1 MVRDAYLRAAG
12 IAAQL
17 VREPAVAGAWE
28 SASALAEFRVSGLVG
43 HLGAQVLRL
52 PGLLAADDPVGEP
65 IALADYYAGMPWI
78 GADVDAEINV
88 TLRRLGEDVAADGHA
103 ALVTRLDAAIGELRE
118 TLPAAPEDKLVE
130 HAGRAIRLDD
140 YLITRMMEIAVH
152 NDDIAV
158 SVGLETPELPSDVFE
173 PVLLLLS
180 TLAVRRHGQN
190 AMLRALSRVERAP
203 ATVNAI

>member
-65 IALADYYAGMPWI
+65 IALADYYAGRPWI

-103 ALVTRLDAAIGELRE
+103 ALVTRLDAATGELRE